1 MYWFSELL
9 KDFFGENYTD
19 FLVVTIGGIIVIV
32 VGALLIAVGGGI
44 RRFFSRRGEDRE
56 QKAESSEAPPASSAR
71 PRLATLKRPTE
82 HYIEDPAL
90 LSEIMAA
97 LGTGGPAPIVT
108 LHGMGG
114 IGKTEAAVIAAT
126 EMVEREGAFQ
136 DGVIFIDLLGFHPS
150 RDILGPMDALRALI
164 KKAGGDEP
172 RLQGDGEDDD
182 TFVDEL
188 SDDWRTLIAGRDQL
202 VILDNARDAEQIE
215 RLVPSRDGPPALITS
230 RDVITVTGQTA
241 VIEIPCMDDERARE
255 MALAWTPDLSEEEVG
270 RLVAAALG
278 LPLLVETIA
287 TLIAES
293 TDRSAVAW
301 LTDVEEAGAEADL
314 PEIEKVKARLGV
326 SINALDEENRTR
338 YAALSLFPAG
348 FHAKSAMASGGSRRP
363 PAPGLS
369 AGSGAAA
376 C

>member
-1 MYWFSELL
+1 MDFSLADIWAMLVDQKEEAFLL
-9 KDFFGENYTD
+9 LMVAT
-19 FLVVTIGGIIVIV
+19 VVI
-32 VGALLIAVGGGI
+32 LRKRIAVMLG
-44 RRFFSRRGEDRE
+44 FKEKPTE
-56 QKAESSEAPPASSAR
+56 VVVVPNAAAVEARPARSVR

-126 EMVEREGAFQ
+126 EMVEREGAFR

-150 RDILGPMDALRALI
+150 RDIMQPMDALRALI
-164 KKAGGDEP
+164 KKAGGAEP
-172 RLQGDGEDDD
+172 RLQGDGEDDG

-188 SDDWRTLIAGRDQL
+188 SDDWRTLIADRDRL
-202 VILDNARDAEQIE
+202 VILDNARDKKQIE
-215 RLVPSRDGPPALITS
+215 RLVPSRDGPPVLITS

-241 VIEIPCMDDERARE
+241 VIEIPRMDDERARK
-255 MALAWTPDLSEEEVG
+255 MALAWPPDLSEEEVG

-293 TDRSAVAW
+293 TDQSAAAW
-301 LTDVEEAGAEADL
+301 LTDVEEAGAAADL

-326 SINALDEENRTR
+326 SINALDEEDRTR

-348 FHAKSAMASGGSRRP
+348 FHAKSAYMASGSSRRP
-363 PAPGLS
+363 PAPRLS